1 MRGQIIH
8 DDRVQLEPNNWFR
21 CSQPEKRADRNTI
34 FLPSCPAC
42 MFALKHERGPDH
54 RMQLNTETQ
63 LRFALPPIV
72 TVGQL
77 LARFENDPRDIR

>member
-1 MRGQIIH
+1 
-8 DDRVQLEPNNWFR
+8 
-21 CSQPEKRADRNTI
+21 
-34 FLPSCPAC
+34 